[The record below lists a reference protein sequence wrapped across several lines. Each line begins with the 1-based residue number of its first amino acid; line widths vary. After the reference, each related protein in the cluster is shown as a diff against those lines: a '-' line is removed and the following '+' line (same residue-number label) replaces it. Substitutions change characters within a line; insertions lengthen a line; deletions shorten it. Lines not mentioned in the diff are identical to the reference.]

1 MRRRRFPATSST
13 PLSSPEMLA
22 QMYVLSAIWD
32 DLRYPFACAS
42 CSISLS
48 VDTKLFPFFRSLFH
62 LLFVYLLWSSSVV
75 ITSCLGVYDMPLL
88 VLCSLPRLSL
98 SCRTESVSNAT
109 TRSIS
114 RTECM
119 HRLIHPHPSTSAAG
133 PSSIC
138 IRTRTICT
146 HAHLYDLIHQ
156 LQAGRNLLQTRAF
169 THIRVSP
176 AHKPGK
182 SAYIAQHL
190 INVHIC
196 APIIPQPPS
205 QSPAA
210 AVPSSPHTRTP
221 AGMH

>member
-1 MRRRRFPATSST
+1 
-13 PLSSPEMLA
+13 
-22 QMYVLSAIWD
+22 MYVLSAIWD

-75 ITSCLGVYDMPLL
+75 ITSCVGVYDMPLL

-98 SCRTESVSNAT
+98 SCRTEIVSNAT
-109 TRSIS
+109 TRPIS

-119 HRLIHPHPSTSAAG
+119 HRPIHPHPSTSAAG

-138 IRTRTICT
+138 IRTRAICT

-156 LQAGRNLLQTRAF
+156 LQAGRSLLQTRAF

-182 SAYIAQHL
+182 SAYIVQHPYQCAYMRTYHPSARPNL
-190 INVHIC
+190 PLQPFPAVRTHARRGTCISKGAREGGRIC
-196 APIIPQPPS
+196 G
-205 QSPAA
+205 
-210 AVPSSPHTRTP
+210 TL
-221 AGMH
+221 